1 MLNSFSSRLTSFGI
15 ALAVGAAVLLA
26 GPSPA
31 KADGPPPPWIFPVVG
46 TDGVD
51 FAYSDSFG
59 ACRGSGCSRGH
70 HGVDIGTYGVRGV
83 PIVAAADGIVRYV
96 NWSSDA
102 DDLNPERCCTLAIT
116 HANGWETWY
125 IHLNNDTEGT
135 DDGFGWGIAEGILP
149 GVEVSA
155 GQLIGY
161 SGDSGNAESSIVHL
175 HWEVHIDDV
184 VVNPTP
190 HADAA
195 LRILAPGVVDVEPPC
210 PDGAVCDSVVTV
222 DSGGSW
228 GLWDAID
235 WPTEVN
241 SFFYGNPGDI
251 PFMGDWDGDGVD
263 TPGLY
268 RQSDGYVYV
277 RDSNTQGIATSEFF
291 FGNPG
296 DFPLVGD
303 FDGDGKDSVS
313 IWRALENRVYVIN
326 ELGEDEKGLGA
337 ADYFFEF
344 GNPGDTPFVG
354 DFDGDGIDTV
364 GLHRVSTGFVY
375 FSNTNETGTAD
386 ETFFFGDAGDQILAG
401 DWDGDGD
408 DSVGVYRP
416 ADGRLYLNL
425 ENAPGTADW
434 TGYVGSY
441 PHLLTAGNSAE

>member
-135 DDGFGWGIAEGILP
+135 DDGLGWGIAEGILP

-251 PFMGDWDGDGVD
+251 PFMGDWAVTESKHQVCIGSQMGTSTFGTR
-263 TPGLY
+263 TPKESPTESSSSETRVTIRSSETSMGT
-268 RQSDGYVYV
+268 V
-277 RDSNTQGIATSEFF
+277 RIRF
-291 FGNPG
+291 
-296 DFPLVGD
+296 
-303 FDGDGKDSVS
+303 
-313 IWRALENRVYVIN
+313 RY
-326 ELGEDEKGLGA
+326 GEQRRTA
-337 ADYFFEF
+337 
-344 GNPGDTPFVG
+344 
-354 DFDGDGIDTV
+354 
-364 GLHRVSTGFVY
+364 ST
-375 FSNTNETGTAD
+375 
-386 ETFFFGDAGDQILAG
+386 
-401 DWDGDGD
+401 
-408 DSVGVYRP
+408 
-416 ADGRLYLNL
+416 
-425 ENAPGTADW
+425 
-434 TGYVGSY
+434 
-441 PHLLTAGNSAE
+441 